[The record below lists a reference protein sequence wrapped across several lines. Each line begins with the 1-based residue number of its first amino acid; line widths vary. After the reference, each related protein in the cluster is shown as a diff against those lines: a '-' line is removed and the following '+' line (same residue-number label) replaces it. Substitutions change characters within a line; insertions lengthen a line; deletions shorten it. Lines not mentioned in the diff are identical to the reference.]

1 MSSQVNDYESTDD
14 EIEEDEE
21 LNFNFYKT
29 GKVPEKF
36 NSSARNTRSETQGPT
51 DPFLLK
57 KSVLDIWESIF
68 YPVIDIIVEESN
80 LFATQKHAVL
90 DTTPEEIRA
99 FIGILIFMGYH
110 DVPTIRLYWSTN
122 HNFFCPRIANVMPLK

>member
-1 MSSQVNDYESTDD
+1 MKNLTLIFVKLVKYLKSLIV
-14 EIEEDEE
+14 
-21 LNFNFYKT
+21 LL
-29 GKVPEKF
+29 
-36 NSSARNTRSETQGPT
+36 ETQGPT

-57 KSVLDIWESIF
+57 KSVLDIWKSIF
-68 YPVIDIIVEESN
+68 SPVIDIIVEESY

-90 DTTPEEIRA
+90 DTTHEEICA

-122 HNFFCPRIANVMPLK
+122 HNFFCPRIANVMPLKRF